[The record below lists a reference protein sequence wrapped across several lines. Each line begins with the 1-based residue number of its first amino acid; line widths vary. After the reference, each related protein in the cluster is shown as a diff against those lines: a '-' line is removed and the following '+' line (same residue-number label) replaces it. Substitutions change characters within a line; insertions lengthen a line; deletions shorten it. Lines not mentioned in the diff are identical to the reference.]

1 MFSSQDHSF
10 SKYAKFSEKLT
21 FLISNIRM
29 CAYQGVRNASLENFT
44 YVLNERSSIKKKHSI
59 GSDRAIPASYNLF
72 FTEITDAEIV

>member
-21 FLISNIRM
+21 FISNIRM
-29 CAYQGVRNASLENFT
+29 YAYQGVRNASLENFA
-44 YVLNERSSIKKKHSI
+44 YVLNERSSIKRKHSI
-59 GSDRAIPASYNLF
+59 GSDRAKPASYNLF